1 MCQINPG
8 GITVLSLPPAR
19 CQRRYAKTQDL
30 RSRVSY
36 FSTQNIHNIIK
47 NYLSYQKTRK
57 SNVIDICQTCQKSTS
72 YTLFANTYGTFV
84 KIDYILSHKPT
95 STLLNQ
101 SVSFDHNRINVKV
114 INKMETGK
122 TSST

>member
-1 MCQINPG
+1 MRLLVPCGISVGHIDQKQNVLSSQMCQINPG

-36 FSTQNIHNIIK
+36 SSTQNIHNIIK
-47 NYLSYQKTRK
+47 SHLSYQKTRK
-57 SNVIDICQTCQKSTS
+57 SNLIDICQTCQKSTS

-95 STLLNQ
+95 SK
-101 SVSFDHNRINVKV
+101 HY
-114 INKMETGK
+114 
-122 TSST
+122 